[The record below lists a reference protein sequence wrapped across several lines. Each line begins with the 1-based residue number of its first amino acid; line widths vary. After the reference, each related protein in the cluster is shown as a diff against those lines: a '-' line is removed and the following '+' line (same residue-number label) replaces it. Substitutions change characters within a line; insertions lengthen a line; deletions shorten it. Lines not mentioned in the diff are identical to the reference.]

1 MNIATKTLATIMLVA
16 MLTLSA
22 SGASALTPN
31 TQTNKQ
37 RESRQLE
44 RLYKHHDRKMELRA
58 SVLGITPDEL
68 RDKLEEQSFDQIIK
82 RAGFK
87 DQASF
92 QIALV
97 GKTKDE
103 LRKRGWDDQRV
114 QEFVQ
119 KRLERYA
126 KSTTNL

>member
-1 MNIATKTLATIMLVA
+1 MNIATKRLAVIMLVA

-22 SGASALTPN
+22 SGVSALTPD
-31 TQTNKQ
+31 TQMNKQ
-37 RESRQLE
+37 REARQLE
-44 RLYKHHDRKMELRA
+44 RLYKHHDKKMELRA
-58 SVLGITPDEL
+58 GVLGITADEL
-68 RDKLEEQSFDQIIK
+68 RVKLEDQSFDQIIK

-103 LRKRGWDDQRV
+103 LRKRGWDDQKV
-114 QEFVQ
+114 HNFVQ
-119 KRLERYA
+119 KRLDRYA
-126 KSTTNL
+126 KSLSSS